1 MTGIAFGELL
11 LAEPTQPKS
20 PPRLDVVAQ
29 NDLPA
34 HRPGARL
41 PSTVRFSYRELQAIL
56 DVYGRQV
63 AAGHWR
69 DYALDFLRDRALFS
83 IYRRNSERPLYV
95 VEKNPKL
102 RQGQFVVTAQ
112 DGRILKRGH
121 DLHAVLRVLEPKL
134 SLVKG

>member
-1 MTGIAFGELL
+1 MADP
-11 LAEPTQPKS
+11 AQPTTR
-20 PPRLDVVAQ
+20 PRLGIVVA
-29 NDLPA
+29 NDPPA
-34 HRPGARL
+34 SRPPPAI
-41 PSTVRFSYRELQAIL
+41 RFTYKELQAIL

-83 IYRRNSERPLYV
+83 IYRHHSERPLFII
-95 VEKNPKL
+95 EKNPRLK
-102 RQGQFVVTAQ
+102 QGQFLVTAQ
-112 DGRILKRGH
+112 DGRILKRGQ